1 MVKELVVYP
10 DERIVACTDVRDF
23 KDESLPRLIQDMKDT
38 MEAHNLEALAA
49 IQIAHPF
56 NIVVI
61 KQKDGEYLE
70 LINPRILKKEGM
82 FDNKERTA
90 YYPDIEL
97 TVPRYEKISLIYETP
112 EGETRS
118 MKVEDPWLST
128 TIQRKIDYLFG
139 GTPLDKVDKH
149 YREKVLEALAGK
161 GLVPESMD
169 VCPTFSR
176 KDYITSFT
184 DKILFFMG
192 LSLLT
197 PLLARWFDWSAD
209 TVAKIYTFD
218 KVAFPLTILLMIAYF
233 IYAQYE
239 AKKYKQC
246 SSCQIGN
253 QIGIIVKRVVAA
265 FLFAAAAWFL
275 VNPDSPLFG

>member
-10 DERIVACTDVRDF
+10 DDRIVACTDVRDF
-23 KDESLPRLIQDMKDT
+23 KDESLPRLIEDMKET
-38 MEAHNLEALAA
+38 MEAHNLDALAA

-56 NIVVI
+56 NIVIV
-61 KQKDGEYLE
+61 KQDDGYLE
-70 LINPRILKKEGM
+70 LINPRILKKEGS
-82 FDNKERTA
+82 FENRERTA

-97 TVPRYEKISLIYETP
+97 RVPRYEKISLIYEDRN
-112 EGETRS
+112 GQAHS
-118 MKVEDPWLST
+118 MKIEDPRLSA

-139 GTPLDKVDKH
+139 GTPLDKVDKA
-149 YREKVLEALAGK
+149 YREQVLDALAGK
-161 GLVPESMD
+161 GLAPETAE

-184 DKILFFMG
+184 DKILFLMG

-197 PLLARWFDWSAD
+197 PLAAKLFHWSNE
-209 TVAKIYTFD
+209 TISKIYAFD
-218 KVAFPLTILLMIAYF
+218 KFAFPFVIVLMVAYF
-233 IYAQYE
+233 LYAQYE

-253 QIGIIVKRVVAA
+253 QIGIIVKRTVAA
-265 FLFAAAAWFL
+265 FAFAVGAWLL

>member
-10 DERIVACTDVRDF
+10 DERIISCTDVRDF
-23 KDESLPRLIQDMKDT
+23 KDESLPRLIGDMKET
-38 MEAHNLEALAA
+38 MEAHDLDALAA
-49 IQIAHPF
+49 IQVAHPF
-56 NIVVI
+56 NIVLI
-61 KQKDGEYLE
+61 KKDGEYLE
-70 LINPRILKKEGM
+70 FINPRILKKEGM
-82 FDNKERTA
+82 FDNKERTT

-97 TVPRYEKISLIYETP
+97 TVPRYETISLIYQDRH
-112 EGETRS
+112 GEQKS
-118 MKVEDPWLST
+118 MRVEDRWLST
-128 TIQRKIDYLFG
+128 TLQRKIDYLFG

-197 PLLARWFDWSAD
+197 PLFDFEKS
-209 TVAKIYTFD
+209 TVQNIYTFD
-218 KVAFPLTILLMIAYF
+218 KIAFPAVILLMIAYF
-233 IYAQYE
+233 VYAQYE

-253 QIGIIVKRVVAA
+253 QIGIIAKRVGAA
-265 FLFAAAAWFL
+265 VILAIAAAL
-275 VNPDSPLFG
+275 LLP

>member
-10 DERIVACTDVRDF
+10 DERIIACTDVRDF
-23 KDESLPRLIQDMKDT
+23 KDESLPRLLQDMKDT
-38 MEAHNLEALAA
+38 MEAHGLDALAA

-56 NIVVI
+56 NIVII
-61 KQKDGEYLE
+61 KKDGEYLE
-70 LINPRILKKEGM
+70 FINPRILKKWGM

-97 TVPRYEKISLIYETP
+97 TVPRYETISLIYEDRHGQP
-112 EGETRS
+112 HS

-128 TIQRKIDYLFG
+128 TLQRKIDYLFG

-161 GLVPESMD
+161 GLVPDSGD

-192 LSLLT
+192 LSLFTRL
-197 PLLARWFDWSAD
+197 FDFEKE
-209 TVAKIYTFD
+209 TVEKIYTFD
-218 KVAFPLTILLMIAYF
+218 KIAFPLVIVLMIAYF

-253 QIGIIVKRVVAA
+253 QIGIITKRVVAA
-265 FLFAAAAWFL
+265 LVLAIAAAL
-275 VNPDSPLFG
+275 LLSPGN

>member
-10 DERIVACTDVRDF
+10 DDRIVACTDVRDF
-23 KDESLPRLIQDMKDT
+23 KDESLPRLIEDMKET
-38 MEAHNLEALAA
+38 MEAHNLDALAA

-56 NIVVI
+56 NIVIV
-61 KQKDGEYLE
+61 KQDDGYLE
-70 LINPRILKKEGM
+70 LINPRILKKEGS
-82 FDNKERTA
+82 FENRERTA

-97 TVPRYEKISLIYETP
+97 RVPRYEKISLIYEDRN
-112 EGETRS
+112 GQAHS
-118 MKVEDPWLST
+118 MKIEDPRLSA

-139 GTPLDKVDKH
+139 GTPLDKVDKA
-149 YREKVLEALAGK
+149 YREQVLDALAGK
-161 GLVPESMD
+161 GLAPETAE

-184 DKILFFMG
+184 DKILFLMG

-197 PLLARWFDWSAD
+197 PLAAKLFHWSNE
-209 TVAKIYTFD
+209 TISKIYAFD
-218 KVAFPLTILLMIAYF
+218 KFALPFVIVLMVAYF
-233 IYAQYE
+233 LYAQYE

-253 QIGIIVKRVVAA
+253 QIGIIVKRTVAA
-265 FLFAAAAWFL
+265 FAFAVGAWLL
-275 VNPDSPLFG
+275 VNPDSPLYR

>member
-10 DERIVACTDVRDF
+10 DDRILSCADVRDF
-23 KDESLPRLIQDMKDT
+23 KDESLPRLLGDIEET
-38 MEAHNLEALAA
+38 MEAHGLDALTAM
-49 IQIAHPF
+49 QVAHPF

-61 KQKDGEYLE
+61 KKEDGSFWE
-70 LINPRILKKEGM
+70 LINPRILKKEGR
-82 FDNKERTA
+82 FEHNETTS

-97 TVPRYEKISLIYETP
+97 TVPRYEKISLLYEDRNGTP
-112 EGETRS
+112 HS
-118 MKVEDPWLST
+118 LKVEDRELAAL
-128 TIQRKIDYLFG
+128 IQQQMDFLAG
-139 GTPLDKVDKH
+139 GTPLDRVDKH

-161 GLVPESMD
+161 GLMPMTGD

-184 DKILFFMG
+184 DKVLFFMG

-197 PLLARWFDWSAD
+197 PLAARLFHWSNE
-209 TVAKIYTFD
+209 TVSKIYAFD
-218 KVAFPLTILLMIAYF
+218 KFAFPFVLALLVVYF

-239 AKKYKQC
+239 AKKYRQC

-253 QIGIIVKRVVAA
+253 QIGIIIKRLVAA
-265 FLFAAAAWFL
+265 VAFAIGAWLL
-275 VNPDSPLFG
+275 VNPQSPLF

>member
-10 DERIVACTDVRDF
+10 DDRILACTDVRDF

-38 MEAHNLEALAA
+38 MEANGLEALAA
-49 IQIAHPF
+49 IQVAHPF
-56 NIVVI
+56 NIVII
-61 KQKDGEYLE
+61 KQKDGSYLE
-70 LINPRILKKEGM
+70 LINPRIIKKEGM

-97 TVPRYEKISLIYETP
+97 TVPRYEKISLVYETP
-112 EGETRS
+112 TGEARS

-139 GTPLDKVDKH
+139 GTPLDKVDKR
-149 YREKVLEALAGK
+149 YREQVLEALAGK
-161 GLVPESMD
+161 GMIPESVD

-176 KDYITSFT
+176 KDYITSFV

-192 LSLLT
+192 LSLLAP
-197 PLLARWFDWSAD
+197 PLAKWFGWSRE
-209 TVAKIYTFD
+209 TLAKIYTFD
-218 KVAFPLTILLMIAYF
+218 KIAFPLVIVLMIAYF

-253 QIGIIVKRVVAA
+253 QIGIIAKRVGAA
-265 FLFAAAAWFL
+265 IVLALGAWIL
-275 VNPDSPLFG
+275 Y

>member
-10 DERIVACTDVRDF
+10 DDRILSCADVRDF
-23 KDESLPRLIQDMKDT
+23 KDESLPRLLSDIEET
-38 MEAHNLEALAA
+38 MEAHGLDALTAM
-49 IQIAHPF
+49 QVAHPF

-61 KQKDGEYLE
+61 KKEDGSFWE
-70 LINPRILKKEGM
+70 LINPRILKKEGR
-82 FDNKERTA
+82 FEHNETTS

-97 TVPRYEKISLIYETP
+97 TVPRYEKISLLYEDRNGTQHSLKI
-112 EGETRS
+112 EER
-118 MKVEDPWLST
+118 ELAAL
-128 TIQRKIDYLFG
+128 IQQQMDFLAG
-139 GTPLDKVDKH
+139 GTPLDRVDKH

-161 GLVPESMD
+161 GLMPMTGD

-184 DKILFFMG
+184 DKVLFFMG

-197 PLLARWFDWSAD
+197 PLAAKLFHWSNE
-209 TVAKIYTFD
+209 TVSKIYAFD
-218 KVAFPLTILLMIAYF
+218 KFAFPFVLVLLVVYF

-239 AKKYKQC
+239 AKKYRQC

-253 QIGIIVKRVVAA
+253 QIGIIIKRLVAA
-265 FLFAAAAWFL
+265 VAFAIGAWLL
-275 VNPDSPLFG
+275 VNPQSPLF

>member
-10 DERIVACTDVRDF
+10 DDRILSCADVRDF
-23 KDESLPRLIQDMKDT
+23 KDESLPRLLGDIEET
-38 MEAHNLEALAA
+38 MEAHGLDALTAM
-49 IQIAHPF
+49 QVAHPF

-61 KQKDGEYLE
+61 KKEDGSFWE
-70 LINPRILKKEGM
+70 LINPRILKKEGR
-82 FDNKERTA
+82 FEHKETTS

-97 TVPRYEKISLIYETP
+97 TVPRYEKISLLYEDRNGTP
-112 EGETRS
+112 HS
-118 MKVEDPWLST
+118 FKIEDRELAAL
-128 TIQRKIDYLFG
+128 IQQQMDFLAG
-139 GTPLDKVDKH
+139 GTPLDRVDKN

-161 GLVPESMD
+161 GLMPMTGD

-184 DKILFFMG
+184 DKVLFFMG

-197 PLLARWFDWSAD
+197 PLAAKLFHWSNE
-209 TVAKIYTFD
+209 TVSKIYAFD
-218 KVAFPLTILLMIAYF
+218 KFAFPFVLVLLVVYF

-239 AKKYKQC
+239 AKKYRQC

-253 QIGIIVKRVVAA
+253 QIGIIIKRLVAA
-265 FLFAAAAWFL
+265 VAFAIGAWLL
-275 VNPDSPLFG
+275 VNPQSPLF